1 MPSRNTSSYCVRC
14 SPPSVLISH
23 LSSLTS
29 HLSSLTSHL
38 SPLTSHLSS
47 LTSQLSSLT
56 SHLSSLTSHLSSLS
70 SHLSPLTSHL
80 SPLTSH
86 SKAFHFNEPS
96 RSAYWRMHNDLWSLW
111 KPFFEVFV
119 HHSVVGDISKIHYH
133 IRNIREPCSTCL

>member
-23 LSSLTS
+23 LSSLI
-29 HLSSLTSHL
+29 
-38 SPLTSHLSS
+38 
-47 LTSQLSSLT
+47 
-56 SHLSSLTSHLSSLS
+56 SHLSSLS
-70 SHLSPLTSHL
+70 SHLSALTSHL
-80 SPLTSH
+80 SPLISQLSALSSHLSPLSSHLSSLSSHLSSLTSH